1 MNTRVI
7 AFLAVCIVIAGTG
20 CNQAPPPGVEGEGSL
35 PTKSLGTIGM
45 TCMDLSNPFFRLIA
59 DVMTEE
65 AKKAGFDIVCLDG
78 EYNAEKQ
85 NTQLGDFAARSCAAV
100 FLNPVDSNA
109 AGAGVKKVHEA
120 GIPVFTFDVQVTQPE
135 AAEMVVSHIGS
146 DNYQGGRLAGES
158 MMRATGDKGK
168 IAIITYP
175 EVTSCQLRVKG
186 FRDLL
191 SEKKSRLEIVSELS
205 GRGNIN
211 DALNTATDLLQSHGD
226 IVGIFAINDPS
237 ARGAYTA
244 VKTANKEGQIVIIGF
259 DASPEGK
266 EAVFEKKLYD
276 TPRQFPRKMAAGTVD
291 AFRRYLNGEQ
301 VEKQIFIPC
310 SHYTFEDAEKD
321 TARSQW

>member
-1 MNTRVI
+1 MNTRVF
-7 AFLAVCIVIAGTG
+7 ALLGVCIAIALTG
-20 CNQAPPPGVEGEGSL
+20 CNQGLPPAQQGEGNL

-59 DVMTEE
+59 DVMAEE
-65 AKKAGFDIVCLDG
+65 AKQAGFDMICLDG
-78 EYNAEKQ
+78 EYNADKQ
-85 NTQLGDFAARSCAAV
+85 NTQLGDFAARRCAAV

-109 AGAGVKKVHEA
+109 AGAGVKRAHEA
-120 GIPVFTFDVQVTQPE
+120 GIPVFTFDVQVTEPE
-135 AAEMVVSHIGS
+135 AAEIVVSHIGS

-158 MMRATGDKGK
+158 MIRATGDKGK
-168 IAIITYP
+168 ITIITYP

-191 SEKKSRLEIVSELS
+191 VEKQSRLEIVSELS

-266 EAVFEKKLYD
+266 EAVFEQKLYD
-276 TPRQFPRKMAAGTVD
+276 TPRQFPRKMAAGTVS

-310 SHYTFEDAEKD
+310 AHYTFEDAEKD
-321 TARSQW
+321 SGRSQW